1 MLQSKQKVALK
12 AVKYRENK
20 EKCFILLTSPKNS
33 AILIM
38 STECCKGSAETLTYT
53 YERSG
58 TVRDYLKQLRE
69 DRGLSMQDIADKLDI
84 SRQYYQM
91 IESGER
97 QKKMDITLVRG
108 IATALNVSL
117 ESIIEEE
124 NRITEAGA

>member
-1 MLQSKQKVALK
+1 M
-12 AVKYRENK
+12 
-20 EKCFILLTSPKNS
+20 
-33 AILIM
+33 
-38 STECCKGSAETLTYT
+38 
-53 YERSG
+53 
-58 TVRDYLKQLRE
+58 RDYLKQLRE
-69 DRGLSMQDIADKLDI
+69 DRGLSMQDLADKLDI

-124 NRITEAGA
+124 NRLTEAGA

>member
-1 MLQSKQKVALK
+1 M
-12 AVKYRENK
+12 
-20 EKCFILLTSPKNS
+20 
-33 AILIM
+33 
-38 STECCKGSAETLTYT
+38 
-53 YERSG
+53 
-58 TVRDYLKQLRE
+58 RDYLKQLRE

-124 NRITEAGA
+124 NRLTEAGA

>member
-1 MLQSKQKVALK
+1 M
-12 AVKYRENK
+12 
-20 EKCFILLTSPKNS
+20 
-33 AILIM
+33 
-38 STECCKGSAETLTYT
+38 
-53 YERSG
+53 
-58 TVRDYLKQLRE
+58 RDYLKQLRE
-69 DRGLSMQDIADKLDI
+69 DRGLSMQDLADKLDI